1 MEPGMTHKQ
10 YQRIL
15 HAALDDVRAHLA
27 RYRDMRAPER
37 AALYVVNLSGRLA
50 AQGRLGDAEAREL
63 AQAITIEILDIDTVQ
78 ATPAMDDENEGQT
91 A

>member
-1 MEPGMTHKQ
+1 MTHQQ

-15 HAALDDVRAHLA
+15 HAALGDVRAHLA
-27 RYRDMRAPER
+27 KYRDLRAPER
-37 AALYVVNLSGRLA
+37 AALYVVNLSGRLS

-63 AQAITIEILDIDTVQ
+63 AKALTTEILDIDTVL
-78 ATPAMDDENEGQT
+78 ATPALHEEDEGQT